1 MKEKLSYYWSNREKL
16 LKNAWD
22 KYQNK
27 GGKQKAAKY
36 YRKNVDLIRLE
47 VKNKYKNLSEKE
59 KNKKRNYQRERC
71 HMKKKLLCFQK
82 IKNKEIIYFYSI
94 KDECTDIKIW

>member
-1 MKEKLSYYWSNREKL
+1 MSYYWFNGEKL

-36 YRKNVDLIRLE
+36 CATNQKVLREDAR
-47 VKNKYKNLSEKE
+47 NKCRNLSE
-59 KNKKRNYQRERC
+59 
-71 HMKKKLLCFQK
+71 
-82 IKNKEIIYFYSI
+82 S
-94 KDECTDIKIW
+94 